1 MYLNKGNP
9 NFRHGSS
16 VLIIKKAELLAIVSS
31 SCVLASK
38 KGKECLILSAN
49 ETAQQNTISPCC
61 PHCSF
66 AGTLE
71 RNVSVFFLTTG
82 KSCLTNMVV
91 AKTWGQGRGVSLF
104 SCTKNVRHLSFIY
117 CQWQSVKKI
126 RNILKVRKGHLSLF
140 FQMKRISDLNWS
152 FCGEYTL
159 TRRDTGDSLSCTF

>member
-9 NFRHGSS
+9 NFKHGSS

-38 KGKECLILSAN
+38 KGKECLISSAN
-49 ETAQQNTISPCC
+49 ETAQQNTVSPCC

-66 AGTLE
+66 ARMLE

-91 AKTWGQGRGVSLF
+91 AKTFGQGWGNGSGLGCLVILLHKECSSPFL
-104 SCTKNVRHLSFIY
+104 HLL
-117 CQWQSVKKI
+117 WQSKK
-126 RNILKVRKGHLSLF
+126 
-140 FQMKRISDLNWS
+140 
-152 FCGEYTL
+152 
-159 TRRDTGDSLSCTF
+159 

>member
-9 NFRHGSS
+9 NFKHGSS

-38 KGKECLILSAN
+38 KGKEYLILSAN
-49 ETAQQNTISPCC
+49 ETAQQNTVSPCG

-66 AGTLE
+66 AGMLE

-104 SCTKNVRHLSFIY
+104 SCSAPFLHLL
-117 CQWQSVKKI
+117 WQSVKKI

-140 FQMKRISDLNWS
+140 FQIKRISNLNWS
-152 FCGEYTL
+152 FCGEYV
-159 TRRDTGDSLSCTF
+159 R